1 MAEQSFLCPITY
13 ELMHDPVLLADGHT
27 FERSAIEQWLQTNN
41 TSPMTQLPLANK
53 NVVPNYA
60 LRMAIESHLRANT
73 IPYSEL
79 QLDGVVG
86 RGCDKTVYRGH
97 WKGSQVAVL
106 QFSSLICDTEFALMQ
121 RLGMHPN
128 VVAVHG
134 KTCSPEG
141 KHGIVCEFAALGS
154 LDAVLDQHR

>member
-97 WKGSQVAVL
+97 WKGSQV
-106 QFSSLICDTEFALMQ
+106 CPALPKVIQ
-121 RLGMHPN
+121 VG
-128 VVAVHG
+128 AG
-134 KTCSPEG
+134 GCWASPPPP
-141 KHGIVCEFAALGS
+141 A
-154 LDAVLDQHR
+154 